1 MAVISVAILGLGRLG
16 ASVALALKRYSEQK
30 DAQHTFN
37 ITCADLRAGVR
48 EDAQKLGLPG
58 KLERDLFKAAAGRD
72 ILVLALPYAD
82 GEAAYR
88 GLADELRPG
97 AVLLD
102 MAPLK
107 LPPLAWAQKYLPPA
121 AHLVGIT
128 PILNPRY
135 LFDGLDDT
143 AHAQADLFDKGTM
156 LLTPGVTCAPE
167 AVELA
172 SDFAALLGAKPHFLD
187 PAEHDSLT
195 ALTDGLPSLLGVA
208 LFSMAARSR
217 GWPDAQRLTNPAFG
231 RLTRPLYD
239 IHPDDL
245 RDDWLDNRANLL
257 LQLDGLL
264 ETLRALRG
272 ALAANDRAAVEALLA
287 EAADAYSAWINRRVN
302 ARWEDE
308 TGAPQPPP
316 GGTMLNTLMGGFLA
330 RRLTG
335 RQDDDAR

>member
-1 MAVISVAILGLGRLG
+1 MATISIAVLGLGRLG
-16 ASVALALKRYSEQK
+16 ASTALALKRYSQQK
-30 DAQHTFN
+30 DAQHIFD

-48 EDAQKLGLPG
+48 DDAQKLGLPG
-58 KLERDLFKAAAGRD
+58 KLERDVFKAAAGRD

-88 GLADELRPG
+88 GLADVLRPG
-97 AVLLD
+97 AVVLD
-102 MAPLK
+102 MSPLK
-107 LPPLAWAQKYLPPA
+107 QPPLAWAQKHLPPQT
-121 AHLVGIT
+121 HLVGIT
-128 PILNPRY
+128 PILNPKY
-135 LFDGLDDT
+135 LFDGLEDT

-156 LLTPGVTCAPE
+156 LLMPGVTCVPE

-172 SDFAALLGAKPHFLD
+172 ADFATVLGAKPHFLD
-187 PAEHDSLT
+187 PAEHDSLA
-195 ALTDGLPSLLGVA
+195 ALTEGLPALLGVA
-208 LFSMAARSR
+208 LFAIAARSR

-239 IHPDDL
+239 THPDDL

-257 LQLDGLL
+257 IQLDALL

-272 ALAANDRAAVEALLA
+272 VLAANDRPAVEALLS
-287 EAADAYSAWINRRVN
+287 EAADAYSAWITRRVN
-302 ARWEDE
+302 GRWEDDLN
-308 TGAPQPPP
+308 APQPPP

-335 RQDDDAR
+335 RKDDDSR